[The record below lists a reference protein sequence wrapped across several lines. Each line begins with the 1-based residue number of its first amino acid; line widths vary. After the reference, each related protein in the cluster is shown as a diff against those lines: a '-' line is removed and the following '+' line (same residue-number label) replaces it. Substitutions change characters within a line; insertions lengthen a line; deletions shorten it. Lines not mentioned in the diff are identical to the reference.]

1 MRFSCQSQEL
11 QKGISIVE
19 KAVSQRSSLP
29 VLENIYFEITDNQLK
44 LRGNNLEIGIEN
56 TILINGDSQEGSI
69 LIKAKTISSIMS
81 KLQEQALDVHVD
93 ESNKVIIKGH
103 NVDFDIHGLKTEEYP
118 VFPEVD
124 RSDEF
129 DVDVKTLQD
138 LIKHTIFSVSFD
150 ETKQFL
156 NGILMEK
163 KGTSF
168 CFVSTDGY
176 RLAKKDGQV
185 SALQDFSII
194 VPYKAINELNKIIH
208 SLSPDDKVTVSVSK
222 TQVSFKTDQ
231 FLLVSRLIQGQFPD
245 YTQVI
250 PSETSLSFSVPR
262 RLFLEA
268 SERASIIGSASNN
281 VVRFQ
286 FEDQKLTMTAN
297 AKELGEFKEELPV
310 SRLSGQDALSI
321 SFNIRLILDVVR
333 VLADDDIRLSF
344 NNELSPCKV
353 EPIDQS
359 DFTYIIM
366 PIRTSTYSSGA
377 ATQEE
382 A

>member
-1 MRFSCQSQEL
+1 
-11 QKGISIVE
+11 
-19 KAVSQRSSLP
+19 
-29 VLENIYFEITDNQLK
+29 
-44 LRGNNLEIGIEN
+44 
-56 TILINGDSQEGSI
+56 
-69 LIKAKTISSIMS
+69 MS